1 MTYGHLETRDGPRT
15 MIVLTRREVCRRAI
29 LQMTA
34 DASSSRLPQ
43 RFERGVVFVTSF
55 AEAHRAPSDPTTCVV
70 DLGSV
75 SGSGADVIASVHRL
89 LESRPWLGFV
99 LLAAHTNPELEAEVI
114 HGLRNL
120 PRLDLVQPRDLGRA
134 ERWRSLLQDQFVER
148 HALMIEADL
157 RGACAADEAR
167 LFEDPEV
174 KRLLRGAIRIRKV
187 EELSVHA
194 GSQRVG
200 VWRRFKRLWGR
211 SPSEMLSLLRVLWAA
226 HLRHH
231 RHSSA
236 DIASVL
242 GFRDTEHCARRLGA
256 RLGLRKSD
264 INALRYREIVA
275 AVAVCLVQQAPIS
288 SFVAQVGIVLRRTA
302 RASAVFLAAWV
313 GGVDVDSDADLP
325 TRVSF
330 ELEPTGSGWPPHMPE
345 GALG

>member
-1 MTYGHLETRDGPRT
+1 M
-15 MIVLTRREVCRRAI
+15 
-29 LQMTA
+29 LQVIA
-34 DASSSRLPQ
+34 DTSSSRLSQ
-43 RFERGVVFVTSF
+43 RLDHGVVFVSSF
-55 AEAHRAPSDPTTCVV
+55 AEAHRAPSDPTICVV

-75 SGSGADVIASVHRL
+75 SGSGTDVIASVHRL

-120 PRLDLVQPRDLGRA
+120 PRLSLVQPRELRDV
-134 ERWRSLLQDQFVER
+134 ERWRTLLQDQFVER
-148 HALMIEADL
+148 HAVMIEADL
-157 RGACAADEAR
+157 RGAAGDQAR
-167 LFEDPEV
+167 MFEDPEV
-174 KRLLRGAIRIRKV
+174 RRLLRGALRIRKV

-231 RHSSA
+231 RHTSA

-264 INALRYREIVA
+264 INALSYGEVVSAVA
-275 AVAVCLVQQAPIS
+275 ACLVQHAPVS
-288 SFVAQVGIVLRRTA
+288 MFVARVGAVLKRAA
-302 RASAVFLAAWV
+302 RASAVLVAACVGSMDFDGDLDLARRVALELD
-313 GGVDVDSDADLP
+313 GGGD
-325 TRVSF
+325 
-330 ELEPTGSGWPPHMPE
+330 GWPPKVLE
-345 GALG
+345 GAVG

>member
-1 MTYGHLETRDGPRT
+1 
-15 MIVLTRREVCRRAI
+15 MIVLTRREVCRRAM
-29 LQMTA
+29 LQVIA
-34 DASSSRLPQ
+34 DTSSSRLSQ
-43 RFERGVVFVTSF
+43 RLDRGVVFVTSF

-70 DLGSV
+70 DLGSM
-75 SGSGADVIASVHRL
+75 SGSGTDVIASVHRL

-120 PRLDLVQPRDLGRA
+120 PRLSLVQPRELQDV
-134 ERWRSLLQDQFVER
+134 ERWKSLLQDQFVER
-148 HALMIEADL
+148 HAVMIEADL
-157 RGACAADEAR
+157 RGACAADQAR

-174 KRLLRGAIRIRKV
+174 KRLLRGALRIRKV
-187 EELSVHA
+187 EELSAHA

-264 INALRYREIVA
+264 INALSYREIVA
-275 AVAVCLVQQAPIS
+275 AVATCLVQQAPVS
-288 SFVAQVGIVLRRTA
+288 MFVARVGAVLKRAA
-302 RASAVFLAAWV
+302 RASALLMVAWA
-313 GGVDVDSDADLP
+313 GGVDADGDFDLLK
-325 TRVSF
+325 RVAL
-330 ELEPTGSGWPPHMPE
+330 ELEHAGEGWPPSLPE
-345 GALG
+345 GAVG